1 MASRRTPR
9 VSDRETISAL
19 VTVLAPLARR
29 LASDKELR
37 DDLRA
42 AAESLTGAY
51 RKARTAAGQAARSR
65 ADGSVFAYEEPAAPG
80 AAPERVDAELLDESG
95 RPLSR
100 ASRASTAKYG
110 VTAAAG
116 AAAALAALI
125 GAQALQGR
133 RSSRPTARRAAS
145 AVRLGSG
152 AGLA

>member
-1 MASRRTPR
+1 MATRRTPR

-37 DDLRA
+37 DDLRS

-51 RKARTAAGQAARSR
+51 RKTRTAQGSRQVR

-80 AAPERVDAELLDESG
+80 AAPERVDAELLDEAG
-95 RPLSR
+95 RPLPRRRRPSR
-100 ASRASTAKYG
+100 AKYG

-116 AAAALAALI
+116 AAAALAAL
-125 GAQALQGR
+125 A
-133 RSSRPTARRAAS
+133 ARRRFKAK
-145 AVRLGSG
+145 
-152 AGLA
+152 

>member
-9 VSDRETISAL
+9 ASDREAISAL

-51 RKARTAAGQAARSR
+51 RKARTPQGGRQVRS
-65 ADGSVFAYEEPAAPG
+65 DGSVFAYEEAAG
-80 AAPERVDAELLDESG
+80 AAPEPVDAELLDESG
-95 RPLSR
+95 RPVVAR
-100 ASRASTAKYG
+100 RPAGTAKYG

-116 AAAALAALI
+116 AVAAVAALVVRKRLK
-125 GAQALQGR
+125 GR
-133 RSSRPTARRAAS
+133 AK
-145 AVRLGSG
+145 
-152 AGLA
+152 